1 MELENRDFRAMMF
14 YDFKRGLNVQQSH
27 QNFID
32 AFGQDAPSE
41 RTIRRWF
48 AKFRGDQESFEDEP
62 RSGRPPDSATPENIE
77 RVRELIKQTRN
88 ITYEEIQQ
96 TLGIGASTVHSILH
110 RHLGV
115 RKLASRWVPHLLT
128 DEQKEARI
136 DFCHF
141 MLEKFDQGRSK
152 EVGNIVTGDET
163 WIYAYDPET
172 KQQSTVWVF
181 EDEIPPTKVT
191 RAKSVS
197 KQMVAIFFRR
207 SGPVAAIPLVERKTV
222 NAEWY
227 TTQCLPRV
235 FEELSKTRPKAG
247 LRRLF
252 LHHDNAR
259 PHTAART
266 LDFLAESEMQLLPH
280 PPYSPDLAP
289 NDFFLIPEV
298 KKHLRGKRYDS
309 PEAAVTAMNQIL
321 DDMPKELFV
330 KCFDDWFFRMHKCI
344 DAKGC
349 YFEKL

>member
-1 MELENRDFRAMMF
+1 MELKNRDFRVMIF
-14 YDFKRGLNVQQSH
+14 YDFKRGLDFRQSH
-27 QNFID
+27 ENLVN
-32 AFGQDAPSE
+32 AFGPSVLSE
-41 RTIRRWF
+41 RTVRNWF
-48 AKFRGDQESFEDEP
+48 DKFKDGYESLDDEP
-62 RSGRPPDSATPENIE
+62 RSGRPSDSATPENIE
-77 RVRELIKQTRN
+77 RVRHLIKTTRN
-88 ITYEEIQQ
+88 ITYEEIQE
-96 TLGIGASTVHSILH
+96 TLGIGASTVNSILH
-110 RHLGV
+110 RYLGV
-115 RKLASRWVPHLLT
+115 RKLASRWIPHLLSE
-128 DEQKEARI
+128 DQKMARV
-136 DFCHF
+136 DFCQF
-141 MLEKFDQGRSK
+141 MIEKFDGGRSK
-152 EVGNIVTGDET
+152 AVSCIVTGDET
-163 WIYAYDPET
+163 WIYSYDPET

-181 EDEIPPTKVT
+181 EDEPPPTKVT

-227 TTQCLPRV
+227 CTICLPKV

-289 NDFFLIPEV
+289 NDFFLIPEL

-309 PEAAVTAMNQIL
+309 PNLAVEAMNQIL
-321 DDMPKELFV
+321 ECMPKDQFLN
-330 KCFDDWFFRMHKCI
+330 CFNDWFSRMRKCI
-344 DAKGC
+344 DANGC